1 MQIRAEAKRRFMI
14 GLVTLLVAASV
25 VAWVVL
31 MNHPQVQYGP
41 LASFCRPLYARAH
54 NRIDTTKVDGWVP
67 PDGNRSETDN
77 PLRCGDL
84 RRAGLLD
91 DSVGS

>member
-1 MQIRAEAKRRFMI
+1 MQIPSEAKRRFMI
-14 GLVTLLVAASV
+14 VLVTFLVAASV

-54 NRIDTTKVDGWVP
+54 NLIDTTKVDAWVP
-67 PDGNRSETDN
+67 PDGNRSETDK
-77 PLRCGDL
+77 PLRCGDI

-91 DSVGS
+91 DSVRS